1 MQEGISYADEHG
13 LFFKS
18 PKLIKYMISTKHAQ
32 NVNEL
37 FYEIIMLHQ
46 CIYLN
51 VHNSLLFARNQG
63 EVIIE
68 RIVQWFI
75 LDPPF

>member
-1 MQEGISYADEHG
+1 
-13 LFFKS
+13 
-18 PKLIKYMISTKHAQ
+18 MISTKNAQ

-46 CIYLN
+46 YIYIYLN
-51 VHNSLLFARNQG
+51 VHNSLLFAKNQG

>member
-1 MQEGISYADEHG
+1 
-13 LFFKS
+13 
-18 PKLIKYMISTKHAQ
+18 MISTKNAQ

-46 CIYLN
+46 HIYLD
-51 VHNSLLFARNQG
+51 VHNYLLFAKNQG